1 VLSFQQFFPLL
12 SLAICI
18 LGWYDPAPLSS
29 WKSSLPYLTA
39 LSLFFI
45 GTTIRLSDWLK
56 LARKPEAAAFG
67 VVLQFIAAPLS
78 GWLIIQAISSQGDQV
93 VTEGVLLTAV
103 VSSSALAILMTFIAG
118 GDTPLSVVIS
128 GLGAIWSALIMPR
141 LVAFLSHGSLLVE
154 TDLLNVLTTL
164 TLTQLIPIALGTA
177 SALYVPSFVKMLEAY
192 LGDIIALTILLILG
206 ITVSAGG
213 QEVASLDPT
222 LALSSLSVCILLLSV
237 GFFAARL
244 QGFTESECKS
254 ISFQTGIQ
262 NCGLSLSL
270 VYSASNPVAI
280 IIPATYLF
288 IQSVTSTLL
297 ASYWRWRQQQK
308 IRAALSS
315 QRERMPLK

>member
-1 VLSFQQFFPLL
+1 MLSFQQFFPLL
-12 SLAICI
+12 SLAISI

-29 WKSSLPYLTA
+29 WESSLPYLTA

-45 GTTIRLSDWLK
+45 GMTIRLHDWLK
-56 LARKPEAAAFG
+56 PARKPEAAAFG

-78 GWLIIQAISSQGDQV
+78 GWLIIQAISSQGGQV
-93 VTEGVLLTAV
+93 VSEGVLLTAV
-103 VSSSALAILMTFIAG
+103 VSSSAVAILMTYIAG

-128 GLGAIWSALIMPR
+128 GLGAIWSALLMPW
-141 LVAFLSHGSLLVE
+141 LVAFLSQGNLLVE
-154 TDLLNVLTTL
+154 TNMLNVMIALA
-164 TLTQLIPIALGTA
+164 LTQLIPIALGTA
-177 SALYVPSFVKMLEAY
+177 TAMYIPSFVKMLEAY
-192 LGDIIALTILLILG
+192 LGDLIALTILLILG
-206 ITVSAGG
+206 ITVSSGG

-222 LALSSLSVCILLLSV
+222 LALSSLLVCILLLSV

-254 ISFQTGIQ
+254 ISFQTGVQ

-270 VYSASNPVAI
+270 IYSFSNPAAV

-288 IQSVTSTLL
+288 MQSVTSPLL

-308 IRAALSS
+308 IRAALRS